1 MKRLITARTPAR
13 FRSMNVSKVM
23 HDARLDLPTL
33 ARLTSGR
40 IRLPF
45 LKQLSRG
52 AKEANEEHR
61 TVLADAYRRHAA
73 DLAALADQLDPA

>member
-1 MKRLITARTPAR
+1 
-13 FRSMNVSKVM
+13 MNVRDAI
-23 HDARLDLPTL
+23 HAARLDLPVL
-33 ARLTSGR
+33 ALLTDGR

-61 TVLADAYRRHAA
+61 KALADAFRRHAA
-73 DLAALADQLDPA
+73 DLARLASDLDPS